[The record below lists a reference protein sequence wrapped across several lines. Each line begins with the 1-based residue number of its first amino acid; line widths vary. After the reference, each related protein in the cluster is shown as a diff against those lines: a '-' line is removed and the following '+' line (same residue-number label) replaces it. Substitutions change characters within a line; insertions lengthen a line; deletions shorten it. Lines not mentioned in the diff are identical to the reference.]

1 MEFEDQVPFVV
12 RLEAEDRQVLFENG
26 TRLAFPVRQVL
37 LREHE
42 PTAHVLVLLTG
53 WTKVTSAAANGYEA
67 LLALR
72 GAGDLVGEGA
82 VLSGRPRG
90 ATVTALSQVE
100 ALAVE
105 AEVFRRLL
113 IERPDLA
120 RKLMALTADRMR
132 AGDRRRVQYAA
143 LSVQERLARLLL
155 ELTRGPREE
164 GSPGDPRGNP
174 PGDPRGNLQGDPED
188 GVPLTPALTQSELA
202 GSVGASREAVA
213 RLLKGLRER
222 GVVRTGRR
230 GLVVVRPDVL
240 RKMVRESDG

>member
-1 MEFEDQVPFVV
+1 MRFEDGVPFVV
-12 RLEAEDRQVLFENG
+12 RLEAEDRQALFESG
-26 TRLAFPVRQVL
+26 TPLVFPARQVL

-42 PTAHVLVLLTG
+42 PTAHVLILLSG

-72 GAGDLVGEGA
+72 GPGDIVGEGA

-90 ATVTALSQVE
+90 ATVTALKRVE

-105 AEVFRRLL
+105 AARFSGLL
-113 IERPDLA
+113 EERPDIS
-120 RKLMALTADRMR
+120 RKLLALTSDRMR
-132 AGDRRRVQYAA
+132 DSDRRRVQYAA
-143 LSVQERLARLLL
+143 LNVQERLALLLL
-155 ELTRGPREE
+155 ELIDSHGEDADE
-164 GSPGDPRGNP
+164 GV
-174 PGDPRGNLQGDPED
+174 Q
-188 GVPLTPALTQSELA
+188 LTSGLTQSELA

-222 GVVRTGRR
+222 GIVRTGRR

-240 RKMVRESDG
+240 RKMVRPENR